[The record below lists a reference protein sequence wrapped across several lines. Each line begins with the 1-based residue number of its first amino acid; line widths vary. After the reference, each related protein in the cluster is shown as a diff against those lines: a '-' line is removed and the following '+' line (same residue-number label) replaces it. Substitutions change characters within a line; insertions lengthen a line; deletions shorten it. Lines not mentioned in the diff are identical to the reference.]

1 MEKKTIGIVGGMGPL
16 ATVDLFR
23 KIVVHTKAACDQDH
37 LRILIENDP
46 GIEDR
51 TAALLCSAA
60 ARSFWSFPATRP
72 TASLTRFRRR
82 WTSLCSI

>member
-37 LRILIENDP
+37 LRILIEN
-46 GIEDR
+46 
-51 TAALLCSAA
+51 
-60 ARSFWSFPATRP
+60 RSEEH
-72 TASLTRFRRR
+72 
-82 WTSLCSI
+82 TSELQSQR